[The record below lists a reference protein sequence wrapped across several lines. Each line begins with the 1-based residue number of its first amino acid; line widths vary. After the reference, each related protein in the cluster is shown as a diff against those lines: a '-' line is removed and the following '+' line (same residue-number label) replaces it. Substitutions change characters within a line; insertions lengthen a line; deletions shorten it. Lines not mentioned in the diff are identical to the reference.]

1 MKTCVFHSPD
11 RRQGMTTARM
21 EAVLSPAS
29 QVTGT
34 ISPTAN
40 CLVAEAPFLSP
51 LPRYLAPLRRGFF
64 LRLDMTERLLRR
76 CPIPKTTR
84 KAPSGVRTSSHA
96 TNGIA
101 AFAVSASCTRRWYAN
116 TLPMSTM
123 RPCRRACTNTS
134 TAQFGGER
142 NSHDLAANSC
152 NTGGCPRGSRMVRS
166 DVRRGGFRRRKTAS
180 LEQPGHGGDRFSL
193 SFTPSTLAR
202 HRFPKPNDFSVLNV
216 PCSRLMFLCIDSCL
230 RERL

>member
-1 MKTCVFHSPD
+1 MKTCAFHSPD

-40 CLVAEAPFLSP
+40 CLVAKHPSFRP

-76 CPIPKTTR
+76 CQIPKTTR

-134 TAQFGGER
+134 RAQFGGER

-166 DVRRGGFRRRKTAS
+166 AVRRGGFRRRKTAS
-180 LEQPGHGGDRFSL
+180 LEKLRHGGA
-193 SFTPSTLAR
+193 P
-202 HRFPKPNDFSVLNV
+202 
-216 PCSRLMFLCIDSCL
+216 
-230 RERL
+230 